1 MKPMNKFIKRI
12 SKSKKNIRNILV
24 VGTGWEKLSNLCD
37 VYPSVFIISTG
48 PQDFRRKN
56 LIYKE
61 SFDQIETLPDID
73 AIVMDRDQEVHVSKL
88 LPLLNK
94 YQSVILVQGVELF
107 AKTEYKF
114 LKTYGYAVTEMF
126 GDSHLW
132 KKINEK
138 LQS

>member
-24 VGTGWEKLSNLCD
+24 VGTAWDKLPNLCD
-37 VYPSVFIISTG
+37 VFASVFVISTG
-48 PQDFRRKN
+48 SHDLRRKN

-73 AIVMDRDQEVHVSKL
+73 AIVIDRDQGMHVSKL
-88 LPLLNK
+88 LPLLQR

-114 LKTYGYAVTEMF
+114 LKTYGYAVVEMF

-132 KKINEK
+132 KKIN
-138 LQS
+138 

>member
-24 VGTGWEKLSNLCD
+24 VGTGWEKLPNLCD
-37 VYPSVFIISTG
+37 VFASVFIISTG

-73 AIVMDRDQEVHVSKL
+73 AIVMDRDQDIHVSKL

-107 AKTEYKF
+107 AKTEHKF
-114 LKTYGYAVTEMF
+114 LKTYGYAVVEMF

-132 KKINEK
+132 KKIN
-138 LQS
+138 

>member
-24 VGTGWEKLSNLCD
+24 VGTGWEKLPNLCD
-37 VYPSVFIISTG
+37 VFPSVFIISTG

-73 AIVMDRDQEVHVSKL
+73 AIVIDRDQDMHVSKL

-94 YQSVILVQGVELF
+94 YQSVILVQGIELF
-107 AKTEYKF
+107 AKPEYKF
-114 LKTYGYAVTEMF
+114 LKTHGYAVVEMF

-132 KKINEK
+132 KKIN
-138 LQS
+138 

>member
-1 MKPMNKFIKRI
+1 MKRMNKFIKRI

-37 VYPSVFIISTG
+37 VFPSVFIISTG

-73 AIVMDRDQEVHVSKL
+73 AIIMDRDQDIHVSKL
-88 LPLLNK
+88 LSLLNK
-94 YQSVILVQGVELF
+94 YQSVILVQGIELF
-107 AKTEYKF
+107 AKPEYKF
-114 LKTYGYAVTEMF
+114 LKTHGYAVVEMF

-132 KKINEK
+132 KKIN
-138 LQS
+138 

>member
-24 VGTGWEKLSNLCD
+24 VGTGWEKLPNLCD
-37 VYPSVFIISTG
+37 GFASVFIISTG
-48 PQDFRRKN
+48 SQDFRRKN

-73 AIVMDRDQEVHVSKL
+73 AIVMDRDQDMHVSKL
-88 LPLLNK
+88 LPLLHR

-107 AKTEYKF
+107 SKTEYKF

-132 KKINEK
+132 KKIN
-138 LQS
+138 

>member
-24 VGTGWEKLSNLCD
+24 VGTGWEKLPNLCD
-37 VYPSVFIISTG
+37 VFPSVFIISTG

-73 AIVMDRDQEVHVSKL
+73 AIIMDRDQDIHVSKL
-88 LPLLNK
+88 LSLLNK
-94 YQSVILVQGVELF
+94 YQSVILVQGIELF
-107 AKTEYKF
+107 AKPEYKF
-114 LKTYGYAVTEMF
+114 LKTHGYAVVEMF

-132 KKINEK
+132 KKIN
-138 LQS
+138 

>member
-24 VGTGWEKLSNLCD
+24 VGTGWEKLPNLCD
-37 VYPSVFIISTG
+37 VFPSVFIISTG

-73 AIVMDRDQEVHVSKL
+73 AIVIDRDQDLHVSKL

-94 YQSVILVQGVELF
+94 YQSVILVQGIELF
-107 AKTEYKF
+107 AKPEYKF
-114 LKTYGYAVTEMF
+114 LKTHGYAVTEMF

-132 KKINEK
+132 KKIN
-138 LQS
+138 

>member
-24 VGTGWEKLSNLCD
+24 IGTSWEKLPLLCD
-37 VYPSVFIISTG
+37 GFASVFVISIG
-48 PQDFRRKN
+48 SQDFRRKN

-73 AIVMDRDQEVHVSKL
+73 AIVIDRDQDMHVSKL

-94 YQSVILVQGVELF
+94 YQSVILVQGIELF
-107 AKTEYKF
+107 AKPEYKF
-114 LKTYGYAVTEMF
+114 LKTHGYAVVEMF

-132 KKINEK
+132 KKIN
-138 LQS
+138 

>member
-24 VGTGWEKLSNLCD
+24 VGTGWEKLPNLCD
-37 VYPSVFIISTG
+37 GFASVFVISTG
-48 PQDFRRKN
+48 LHDFRRKN

-61 SFDQIETLPDID
+61 SFDQIETLPDRD
-73 AIVMDRDQEVHVSKL
+73 AIVIDRDQDLHVSKL

-94 YQSVILVQGVELF
+94 YQSVILVQGIELF
-107 AKTEYKF
+107 AKPEYKF
-114 LKTYGYAVTEMF
+114 LKTHGYAVTEMF

-132 KKINEK
+132 KKIN
-138 LQS
+138 

>member
-24 VGTGWEKLSNLCD
+24 VGTGWEKLPNLCD
-37 VYPSVFIISTG
+37 GFASVFVISTG

-61 SFDQIETLPDID
+61 SFDQVETLPDID
-73 AIVMDRDQEVHVSKL
+73 AIVIDRDQDIHVSKL
-88 LPLLNK
+88 LSLLNK

-107 AKTEYKF
+107 SKPEYKF
-114 LKTYGYAVTEMF
+114 LKTHGYAVTEMF

-132 KKINEK
+132 KKIN
-138 LQS
+138 

>member
-24 VGTGWEKLSNLCD
+24 VGTGWEKLPNLCD
-37 VYPSVFIISTG
+37 VFPSVFIISTG

-73 AIVMDRDQEVHVSKL
+73 AIVMDRDQDIHVSKL

-107 AKTEYKF
+107 AKTEHKF
-114 LKTYGYAVTEMF
+114 LKTYGYAVVEMF

-132 KKINEK
+132 KKIN
-138 LQS
+138 

>member
-1 MKPMNKFIKRI
+1 MKSMNKFIKRI

-24 VGTGWEKLSNLCD
+24 VGTGWEKLPNLCD

-48 PQDFRRKN
+48 PQEIRIKN

-73 AIVMDRDQEVHVSKL
+73 AIVIDRDQDIHVSKL

-132 KKINEK
+132 KKIN
-138 LQS
+138 

>member
-24 VGTGWEKLSNLCD
+24 VGTGWEKLPNLCD
-37 VYPSVFIISTG
+37 GFASVFVISTG
-48 PQDFRRKN
+48 LHDFRRKN

-73 AIVMDRDQEVHVSKL
+73 AIVIDRDQDVHVSKL

-94 YQSVILVQGVELF
+94 YQSIILVQGVELF
-107 AKTEYKF
+107 SKPEYKF
-114 LKTYGYAVTEMF
+114 LKTHGYAVTEMF

-132 KKINEK
+132 KKIN
-138 LQS
+138 

>member
-24 VGTGWEKLSNLCD
+24 VGTGWEKLPNLCD
-37 VYPSVFIISTG
+37 VFASVFVISTG
-48 PQDFRRKN
+48 SHDFRRKN

-73 AIVMDRDQEVHVSKL
+73 AIVIDRDQDIHVSKL
-88 LPLLNK
+88 LSLLNK
-94 YQSVILVQGVELF
+94 YQSVILVQGIELF
-107 AKTEYKF
+107 AKPEYKF
-114 LKTYGYAVTEMF
+114 LKTHGYAVVEMF

-132 KKINEK
+132 KKIN
-138 LQS
+138 

>member
-37 VYPSVFIISTG
+37 VFPSVFIISTG

-73 AIVMDRDQEVHVSKL
+73 AIVIDRDQDVHVSKL

-94 YQSVILVQGVELF
+94 YQSVILVQGIELF
-107 AKTEYKF
+107 AKPEYKF
-114 LKTYGYAVTEMF
+114 LKTHGYAVTEMF

-132 KKINEK
+132 KKIN
-138 LQS
+138 

>member
-24 VGTGWEKLSNLCD
+24 IGTGWEKLPLLCD
-37 VYPSVFIISTG
+37 EFASVFIISIG
-48 PQDFRRKN
+48 SQDLRRKN

-61 SFDQIETLPDID
+61 SFDQIGTLPDID
-73 AIVMDRDQEVHVSKL
+73 AIVMDRDQDIHVSKL
-88 LPLLNK
+88 LPLLHR

-107 AKTEYKF
+107 SKTEYKF

-132 KKINEK
+132 KKIN
-138 LQS
+138 

>member
-1 MKPMNKFIKRI
+1 MKSMNKFIKRI

-24 VGTGWEKLSNLCD
+24 VGAGWEKLSNLCD
-37 VYPSVFIISTG
+37 GFASVFIISTG
-48 PQDFRRKN
+48 SQDLRRKN

-61 SFDQIETLPDID
+61 NFDQIETLPDID
-73 AIVMDRDQEVHVSKL
+73 AIVIDRDEDIHVSKL
-88 LPLLNK
+88 LPLLNR

-107 AKTEYKF
+107 ARAEYKF

-132 KKINEK
+132 KKIN
-138 LQS
+138 

>member
-24 VGTGWEKLSNLCD
+24 VGTGWEKLPNLCD
-37 VYPSVFIISTG
+37 VFPSVFIISTG

-73 AIVMDRDQEVHVSKL
+73 AIIMDRDQDIHVSKL

-94 YQSVILVQGVELF
+94 YQSVIRIVQTF
-107 AKTEYKF
+107 
-114 LKTYGYAVTEMF
+114 
-126 GDSHLW
+126 
-132 KKINEK
+132 
-138 LQS
+138 

>member
-132 KKINEK
+132 KKIN
-138 LQS
+138 